1 MSKNLLLQA
10 LRNNAKT
17 GDMFTTNATF
27 TAYKTGFPAL
37 DYAMGFNVN
46 VYDDSGNVKTTYP
59 SIGITC
65 GSIVTIVGKTHVGKT
80 TLATQLAS
88 SIVRPFDNGFVLHF
102 DLEGGT
108 NMTRISTLSRFTP
121 QELKDGKY
129 IVRQLGVS
137 IEEIKKTIAELYRT
151 KTANPDDY
159 KYDTGEV
166 DEFGEKV
173 YAYVPTVI
181 IIDSVASMT
190 SYINENTKDGQAEMD
205 TISSQT
211 DSSRFAGLMT
221 RFLKEIMQMLKA
233 ANIILI
239 LINHIKDKISMGVPQ
254 PAEMRGLKQNETLPA
269 GKALQYYTNTMIRLT
284 SIGSEHYDVENN
296 GFDGFGVAA
305 TFIKNRSNSDGVSV
319 PLVFDKVHGYDSIR
333 SSVNYAKQIG
343 LLGGNIN
350 GYYFGDRKD
359 MKFPGRT
366 IHEAFNQNKELY
378 KVMYDTIIPVLHSK
392 LSTVSPEEI
401 LVDDEELNY

>member
-17 GDMFTTNATF
+17 GDMFTTNANF
-27 TAYKTGFPAL
+27 TEYKTGLTEL

-46 VYDDSGNVKTTYP
+46 VYDENGKVKNTYP

-151 KTANPDDY
+151 KTCDPEQY

-166 DEFGEKV
+166 DEFGE
-173 YAYVPTVI
+173 
-181 IIDSVASMT
+181 
-190 SYINENTKDGQAEMD
+190 
-205 TISSQT
+205 
-211 DSSRFAGLMT
+211 
-221 RFLKEIMQMLKA
+221 
-233 ANIILI
+233 
-239 LINHIKDKISMGVPQ
+239 
-254 PAEMRGLKQNETLPA
+254 
-269 GKALQYYTNTMIRLT
+269 
-284 SIGSEHYDVENN
+284 
-296 GFDGFGVAA
+296 
-305 TFIKNRSNSDGVSV
+305 
-319 PLVFDKVHGYDSIR
+319 
-333 SSVNYAKQIG
+333 
-343 LLGGNIN
+343 
-350 GYYFGDRKD
+350 
-359 MKFPGRT
+359 
-366 IHEAFNQNKELY
+366 
-378 KVMYDTIIPVLHSK
+378 
-392 LSTVSPEEI
+392 
-401 LVDDEELNY
+401 